1 MAYVATRQK
10 QKMSDQM
17 EDMSELI
24 PCPYDPVHMVSRR
37 KMPAHLGKC
46 TLNYPENPLMRCPYN
61 ATHQVPMSILTHH
74 TETCPHKDKAQ
85 PVATF
90 SHTHHPVSN
99 TFEDAGFV
107 NFMPSHGQQTFDD
120 ADWGDSEPS
129 NAALASP
136 ETPVECTPVYTTN
149 DYGWPSRSGLVD
161 GLGVPVDKPEPVVA
175 PHFTPLQPAAAVMAD
190 KGGVIQ
196 LAQGRGRARSRG
208 IASVPHRAYAA
219 SPRPGGLAEQSAG
232 VAVVPA
238 AAPAPVS
245 TASKPSGPPPG
256 FSIPM
261 QTQQQQQQ
269 LQKQQQ
275 QQLQEQ
281 QQQQEWQ
288 PSTASGRPNP
298 SFARVGTASGSSLSA
313 EAQDASIKEEQ
324 EAELDRVKKVK
335 RRLAKLLNQ
344 ISGLEAKQDAGDVLD
359 EDQLAKL
366 SRKQCIIRDLEEAQ
380 SQEERLRIV
389 ID

>member
-1 MAYVATRQK
+1 MH
-10 QKMSDQM
+10 
-17 EDMSELI
+17 SESLF
-24 PCPYDPVHMVSRR
+24 
-37 KMPAHLGKC
+37 LGC
-46 TLNYPENPLMRCPYN
+46 FF
-61 ATHQVPMSILTHH
+61 A
-74 TETCPHKDKAQ
+74 A
-85 PVATF
+85 ATF

-129 NAALASP
+129 NVALASP

-324 EAELDRVKKVK
+324 EAELDRY
-335 RRLAKLLNQ
+335 
-344 ISGLEAKQDAGDVLD
+344 
-359 EDQLAKL
+359 
-366 SRKQCIIRDLEEAQ
+366 
-380 SQEERLRIV
+380 
-389 ID
+389 